1 MSLRVRVVALIGAVL
16 LLSMLMGTLVA
27 GYQARQ
33 SLSAELAAGLGGARQ
48 TVVGAF
54 EDLPKSD
61 HAARDLRQLVAT
73 FDGNRHVQATL
84 LTADGRPASVSRTV
98 TPGPRP
104 PAWFRNLLGPTPK
117 PVAVEVPVAGS
128 GFGAIVLTPLA
139 DLDVGAAWREFIGVI
154 LVLSGSAALGLIFVY
169 LVIGAAF
176 RPLRVLAA
184 QFGRISTGDYSGRV
198 AEDGPAEL
206 LSLQRGFN
214 QMALQLAA
222 TTERN
227 RLLTDQLLTIQ
238 DEERA
243 DIARDLHDEIGPH
256 LFAVN
261 MDAEMIAQLSEA
273 RRYAAIP
280 DQVRAIQ
287 AAVGHMQRQVRD
299 LLGRLR
305 PTSVTELGLNAAIA
319 DLVRFWTLRRPEIA
333 FHVTPLED
341 EARVPE
347 PTKDVIYRIV
357 QEAANNAVR
366 HGSPAN
372 IWIAIA
378 IRDEGALAISVSD
391 DGAPGEA
398 QPKAGGLG
406 LIGMRERVVAA
417 GGSLTFGPNAGARGW
432 TTAAQLSLGVAG
444 PSRSLAGLDA

>member
-1 MSLRVRVVALIGAVL
+1 MSLRVRVVALIGAIL

-61 HAARDLRQLVAT
+61 HAARELRQLVAT
-73 FDGNRHVQATL
+73 FDGNRHVRAAL
-84 LTADGRPASVSRTV
+84 LTTDGRAASVSRTV
-98 TPGPRP
+98 TGGPRP
-104 PAWFRNLLGPTPK
+104 PPWFRKLLGPTPK
-117 PVAVEVPVAGS
+117 PVAINVPLARS
-128 GFGAIVLTPLA
+128 GFRAIVLTPLA
-139 DLDVGAAWREFIGVI
+139 ELDVGAAWREFVGVVT
-154 LVLSGSAALGLIFVY
+154 VLSASAAGGLILVY

-176 RPLRVLAA
+176 RPLRVLAV

-198 AEDGPAEL
+198 PEQGPSEL
-206 LSLQRGFN
+206 LSLQQGFN

-261 MDAEMIAQLSEA
+261 MDAEMIAQLGVA

-305 PTSVTELGLNAAIA
+305 PTRVTELGLNAAIA

-333 FHVTPLED
+333 FHVRSLED
-341 EARVPE
+341 ETCVPE
-347 PTKDVIYRIV
+347 PTKEVIYRIV

-366 HGSPAN
+366 HGDPTN
-372 IWIAIA
+372 IRIAITMQNE
-378 IRDEGALAISVSD
+378 RVLSVSVFD
-391 DGAPGEA
+391 DGAHGE
-398 QPKAGGLG
+398 PHPNGSGLG

-417 GGSLTFGPNAGARGW
+417 GGSLTFGPDPGASGW
-432 TTAAQLSLGVAG
+432 TTAAQLSLGAAAT
-444 PSRSLAGLDA
+444 SSSLTGVDL

>member
-16 LLSMLMGTLVA
+16 LLSMLMGTFAA

-33 SLSAELAAGLGGARQ
+33 ALSAELVAGLGGAGQ

-73 FDGNRHVQATL
+73 FDGNRHVHATL
-84 LTADGRPASVSRTV
+84 LAADGRVASVSRTD
-98 TPGPRP
+98 TAGPRP
-104 PAWFRNLLGPTPK
+104 PPWFRNLLGPTPR
-117 PVAVEVPVAGS
+117 PVAIDVPLAGS
-128 GFGAIVLTPLA
+128 GYRAIVLTPLA
-139 DLDVGAAWREFIGVI
+139 DLDVGAAWREFIGVVV
-154 LVLSGSAALGLIFVY
+154 VLSGSAAVGLFFVY

-176 RPLRVLAA
+176 RPLRVLAT

-261 MDAEMIAQLSEA
+261 MDAEMIAQLGEA

-305 PTSVTELGLNAAIA
+305 PTSVTELGLNAAVA
-319 DLVRFWTLRRPEIA
+319 DLVRFWTLRRPDIA
-333 FHVTPLED
+333 FHVTSLED
-341 EARVPE
+341 ETRVPE
-347 PTKDVIYRIV
+347 PTKEVIYRIV

-366 HGSPAN
+366 HGNPTS
-372 IWIAIA
+372 IRIAIA
-378 IRDEGALAISVSD
+378 MQGERAVNVSVSD
-391 DGAPGEA
+391 DGAHGEP

-406 LIGMRERVVAA
+406 LLGMRERVVAA
-417 GGSLTFGPNAGARGW
+417 GGSLTFGPNAGASGW
-432 TTAAQLSLGVAG
+432 TTAAQLSLGAAG
-444 PSRSLAGLDA
+444 PSRSLADMGA